1 MGTRLSNALSQ
12 ILHGLSAR
20 TMLIGAIFMVTLVA
34 AVCVDVD
41 ALLEYF
47 NLVGGSPGD
56 ALELGAII
64 TAAAAVPFLATGF
77 SISDDQTRRNR

>member
-1 MGTRLSNALSQ
+1 MDTGPRNTLSQ

-20 TMLIGAIFMVTLVA
+20 SMLIGAIFMVTLIA

-47 NLVGGSPGD
+47 NLVGGSPAD

-64 TAAAAVPFLATGF
+64 TAAAGLPFLATGF
-77 SISDDQTRRNR
+77 SISDDNMRRDR